1 MRNTQR
7 PPPSRPAKARSE
19 RTTKPDKLIKAD
31 KTKKPTSSPVSR
43 PYAPKLTGGRKE
55 LKYYGIAACTAL
67 WQRRPEDVIRIYI
80 QPSLLQNFA
89 ALLKWAASRRL
100 AYHLVEAD
108 DLERLTES
116 VHHEGICVLARE
128 AAEQPFTDLCANLK
142 QQTRAALLYLDGV
155 SNPHNLG
162 AILRVAAHFGIE
174 HILAPRTSARV
185 SPSAA
190 RVAEGG
196 AEFVRV
202 VYLNRPEIE
211 LAKLQ
216 QQGFSLIAADA
227 KEGQSLFA
235 TPLPK
240 RSILVVGGEE
250 QGLSPWIRSLSDKII
265 SISGSGC
272 VDSLNVA
279 TASAVLSAEYW
290 RQHPPTPSK

>member
-1 MRNTQR
+1 MRNSQR
-7 PPPSRPAKARSE
+7 PPASRPAKAREE
-19 RTTKPDKLIKAD
+19 RTAQPNKS
-31 KTKKPTSSPVSR
+31 KKPTKPSSAPTSR
-43 PYAPKLTGGRKE
+43 PPAPKLAGGRKE
-55 LKYYGIAACTAL
+55 IKYYGIAACMAL

-80 QPSLLQNFA
+80 QPPLLQHFA
-89 ALLKWAASRRL
+89 ALLKWAASCRL

-116 VHHEGICVLARE
+116 VHHEGICVLARDTPE
-128 AAEQPFTDLCANLK
+128 HSFTTLCADLK
-142 QQTRAALLYLDGV
+142 QQTRTALLYLDGV

-174 HILAPRTSARV
+174 SILAPRSSARV

-202 VYLNRPEIE
+202 VYLNRPEIDLAE
-211 LAKLQ
+211 LQ
-216 QQGFSLIAADA
+216 RQGFSIIAADA

-240 RSILVVGGEE
+240 RCILVVGGEE
-250 QGLSPWIRSLSDKII
+250 QGLSPWIQSLADKII

-279 TASAVLSAEYW
+279 TACAVLSAEYW
-290 RQHPPTPSK
+290 RQHPPKPSK

>member
-1 MRNTQR
+1 MRNTQ
-7 PPPSRPAKARSE
+7 PPPASRPAKARSV
-19 RTTKPDKLIKAD
+19 RTPKPDN
-31 KTKKPTSSPVSR
+31 KTKKPTLSPVSR
-43 PYAPKLTGGRKE
+43 SPAPKLAGGRKE

-80 QPSLLQNFA
+80 HPPLLQHFA

-100 AYHLVEAD
+100 AYHLVESD

-116 VHHEGICVLARE
+116 VHHEGICVLARDTSE
-128 AAEQPFTDLCANLK
+128 LPFTALCASLK
-142 QQTRAALLYLDGV
+142 QQTRTALFYLDGV

-174 HILAPRTSARV
+174 HILAPRTSIRV

-202 VYLNRPEIE
+202 VYLNRPETE
-211 LAKLQ
+211 LAELQ
-216 QQGFSLIAADA
+216 RQGFSLIAADA
-227 KEGQSLFA
+227 KEGQPLFA

-250 QGLSPWIRSLSDKII
+250 QGLSPWVRALSDKVI

-290 RQHPPTPSK
+290 RQHPPKTTK